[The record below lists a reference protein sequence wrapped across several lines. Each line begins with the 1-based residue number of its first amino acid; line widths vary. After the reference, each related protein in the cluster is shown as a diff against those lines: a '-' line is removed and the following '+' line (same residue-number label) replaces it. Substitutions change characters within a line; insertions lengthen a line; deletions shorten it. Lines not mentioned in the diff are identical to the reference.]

1 MSLINPEII
10 QIGALSI
17 RWYGVILALGAV
29 AGLVLAIQE
38 GKRFGIKSDFFMDLL
53 LIGAPTA
60 IIFARIYYV
69 AFQWDYYKNNL
80 GDIIKIWNGGIAI
93 YGAIIGALICGYF
106 FSRAKGYS
114 FWRIAD
120 ICAPSLLVGQMIGRW
135 GNFVNQ
141 EAYGGP
147 VEESFLRETLHIPG
161 FIVDQMLINGTYV
174 HPTFLYESLW
184 SLVGLVLLFVIR
196 RQRFLREGELLA
208 TYIGWYSIGRFFIE
222 ALRTDSLAFSGPQ
235 WLADLLTALWA
246 PMTVLFE
253 QGYLDPA
260 YGNIRSSQLLAL
272 LLVVAVIIF
281 IIVRRAT
288 GLAKDRYLDPLINTK
303 QAAVDQQGKEKTS
316 KEKHDQRDSS
326 SSDHSGAAIAAQDK
340 KSAKQDEAGK
350 SENGESKPTESNQAK
365 GAGKDST
372 STSSDGSSKSNDSSN
387 GNDSSSDSGSSS
399 NHSSSDSG
407 GSDGGGGGGGD

>member
-1 MSLINPEII
+1 MINPEII
-10 QIGALSI
+10 AIGALSI

-29 AGLVLAIQE
+29 AGLLLAVQE

-60 IIFARIYYV
+60 IICARIYYV

-120 ICAPSLLVGQMIGRW
+120 ICAPGLLIGQMIGRW

-147 VEESFLRETLHIPG
+147 VEESFLRETLHIPS
-161 FIVDQMLINGTYV
+161 FIVNQMYVNGGYV

-184 SLVGLVLLFVIR
+184 SLVGLIILFVIR

-208 TYIGWYSIGRFFIE
+208 AYIGWYSLGRFFIE

-235 WLADLLTALWA
+235 WLADLLAALWT

-260 YGNIRSSQLLAL
+260 YGNIRISQLLAL

-281 IIVRRAT
+281 VIIRRVAGYANVR
-288 GLAKDRYLDPLINTK
+288 YNDPLINTK
-303 QAAVDQQGKEKTS
+303 QNKDAETQASQQDGKQQDKM
-316 KEKHDQRDSS
+316 KQQDSS
-326 SSDHSGAAIAAQDK
+326 SGAEQPLMGATATHSKGKSSPHEEDTKSDHS
-340 KSAKQDEAGK
+340 S
-350 SENGESKPTESNQAK
+350 SENNNAGDSN
-365 GAGKDST
+365 
-372 STSSDGSSKSNDSSN
+372 N
-387 GNDSSSDSGSSS
+387 SGSSS
-399 NHSSSDSG
+399 NDNSSSGTSDSSSSSADSSG
-407 GSDGGGGGGGD
+407 GGDGGGGGD

>member
-1 MSLINPEII
+1 LINPEILEL
-10 QIGALSI
+10 GPLSI

-29 AGLVLAIQE
+29 AGLLLAIQE

-69 AFQWDYYKNNL
+69 VFQWDYYKNNL
-80 GDIIKIWNGGIAI
+80 GDIVKIWNGGIAI

-120 ICAPSLLVGQMIGRW
+120 ICAPSLLIGQMIGRW

-147 VEESFLRETLHIPG
+147 VEESFLRNTLHIPD
-161 FIVDQMLINGTYV
+161 FIVNQMFINGTYV
-174 HPTFLYESLW
+174 HPTFLYESIW
-184 SLVGLVLLFVIR
+184 SLVGLVILLIIR

-208 TYIGWYSIGRFFIE
+208 IYIGWYSIGRFFIE

-235 WLADLLTALWA
+235 WLADLINALWS
-246 PMTVLFE
+246 PMTIVFE
-253 QGYLDPA
+253 LGYLDPA

-281 IIVRRAT
+281 IIVRRVT
-288 GLAKDRYLDPLINTK
+288 GMASARYLDPIVNTK
-303 QAAVDQQGKEKTS
+303 LQAADVESTEKKAANKQKKDQAAVNDGSSTHVAAANSKEKT
-316 KEKHDQRDSS
+316 
-326 SSDHSGAAIAAQDK
+326 DHH
-340 KSAKQDEAGK
+340 
-350 SENGESKPTESNQAK
+350 T
-365 GAGKDST
+365 
-372 STSSDGSSKSNDSSN
+372 
-387 GNDSSSDSGSSS
+387 DSSSDAS
-399 NHSSSDSG
+399 HSSSDSSSG
-407 GSDGGGGGGGD
+407 DSGSDGGGGGD